1 MGTNNLH
8 RLLSPHAVAVIGA
21 SDRPDSVG
29 RTLMENLLRE
39 EFDGQIF
46 PVNPKHA
53 NVRGIACRD
62 SIREVQSPVDLAV
75 IATPIDTVPSILR
88 ECAQKNVAG
97 AVVISAGGS
106 EAGEEGRRIE
116 AQIRR
121 IAAESP
127 LRILGPNCLGFI
139 RPQQK
144 LNASFSPHM
153 TESGNLAFVSQS
165 GAIGTA
171 ILDYSIRE
179 HFGFSHFISV
189 GGMVDVDFGDL
200 IDYLGNHPD
209 VESILIYMESLT
221 RVRRFMSAAR
231 AVARAKPI
239 VVLKSGKT
247 RWGAQAAASHTGALG
262 GKDIFYD
269 AAFARAGVVR
279 VDSIGE
285 LFDCAE
291 LMSKQ
296 RRPKGDRLGI
306 ITNAGGAGVMAA
318 DALARLEV
326 KPAALAETTRRR
338 FDEVLPAFWSGGN
351 PVDIL
356 GDATPRRYAEAVDIA
371 LEADE
376 FDALLIILTP
386 QAMTDPTGVAE
397 SLARTMQ
404 GRNRPVFAAWMGG
417 TAVAEGMAVLNG
429 ADIPTYETPEEAIR
443 AFLYMREYDR
453 SLEKLFE
460 IPPRFSHELSF
471 DRNNAGRRINEGL
484 LRNSGRLSESESKRL
499 LAAYGIAVNRT
510 ESADSEEAAVQ
521 TAAKIGY
528 PLVMKVASP
537 AIVHKSEAGGVVMG
551 LRSEADVRRA
561 WQHIHQRPQIRDA
574 EVRGVTLQPMIEQP
588 DFELLI
594 GAKLDDQFGP
604 MLIFGAGGIFTEV
617 VRDTSFG
624 LPPLNRLL
632 ARRLMADT
640 RIDPLLKEGYRNRP
654 PVDREALEEILV
666 RLSHLVVD
674 FPQIAELDMNPV
686 IVKDGQPVVVDAR
699 VIVKSTEATPPDHLV
714 ISPYPAQYE
723 FQDTVSDGTE
733 ILIRPIR
740 PEDAPLF
747 EALFESL
754 SPNSIYQRFF
764 RKLKTLSHRMLV
776 QYTQIDYDRQI
787 ALVAVSDNRML
798 GVSRLYPEGDGENA
812 EFSVLVGDPWQGRGI
827 GARLLHRLLEV
838 AKDRGIRRIWGTVLS
853 GNTEMLSLARKLGF
867 EIETPESGETGVR
880 IDLEES
886 RL

>member
-1 MGTNNLH
+1 MGTYNLH
-8 RLLSPHAVAVIGA
+8 RLLSPRSVAVIGA
-21 SDRPDSVG
+21 SDRRDSVG
-29 RTLMENLLRE
+29 RTVMENLLRE
-39 EFDGQIF
+39 DFDGRVF
-46 PVNPKHA
+46 PINPKHSE
-53 NVRGIACRD
+53 VMGIKCRE
-62 SIREVQSPVDLAV
+62 SVLEVEDAVELAV
-75 IATPIDTVPSILR
+75 IATPIETVPSLLR
-88 ECAQKNVAG
+88 QCEDKAVAG

-116 AQIRR
+116 EKIHR
-121 IAAESP
+121 IAAQGR
-127 LRILGPNCLGFI
+127 LRVLGPNCLGFI
-139 RPQQK
+139 RPKQK

-153 TESGNLAFVSQS
+153 PEPGNLAFVSQS

-189 GGMVDVDFGDL
+189 GSMADVDFGDL

-221 RVRRFMSAAR
+221 RIRRFMSAAR

-247 RWGAQAAASHTGALG
+247 RWGAQAAASHTGAMAG
-262 GKDIFYD
+262 EDNYYD
-269 AAFARAGVVR
+269 AAFARAGMVR

-296 RRPKGDRLGI
+296 QRPKGDRLGI

-318 DALARLEV
+318 DALARLDV
-326 KPAALAETTRRR
+326 KPAALSEITRRR
-338 FDEVLPAFWSGGN
+338 FDEALPAFWSGGN
-351 PVDIL
+351 PIDIL
-356 GDATPRRYAEAVDIA
+356 GDATPQRYADAVRIG
-371 LEADE
+371 LEAED

-397 SLARTMQ
+397 SLANSLEGTQ
-404 GRNRPVFAAWMGG
+404 RPVFASWMGG
-417 TAVAEGMAVLNG
+417 AAVSEGMAVLNG

-453 SLEKLFE
+453 SQEKLFE

-471 DRNNAGRRINEGL
+471 DRDAARRQINEGL
-484 LRNSGRLSESESKRL
+484 VRESGRLSESESKKL

-510 ESADSEEAAVQ
+510 EPADSEEKAVRSAAE
-521 TAAKIGY
+521 IGY
-528 PLVMKVASP
+528 PLVMKVDSA
-537 AIVHKSEAGGVVMG
+537 AIVHKSESGGVRAG
-551 LRSEADVRRA
+551 LRSEAEVRRA
-561 WQHIHQRPQIRDA
+561 WRKIVRHPDIR
-574 EVRGVTLQPMIEQP
+574 EVEIKGVTLQPMIESA

-594 GAKLDDQFGP
+594 GAKSDDPFGP
-604 MLIFGAGGIFTEV
+604 ILLFGAGGIFTEV

-632 ARRLMADT
+632 ARRLMENT
-640 RIDPLLKEGYRNRP
+640 RIHPLLKQGYRNRS
-654 PVDREALEEILV
+654 PVDGEQLEEMLV
-666 RLSHLVVD
+666 RLSQLVVD
-674 FPQIAELDMNPV
+674 FPQILELDMNPV
-686 IVKDGQPVVVDAR
+686 MVKDGRAVAVDAA
-699 VIVKSTEATPPDHLV
+699 VVVKSTENRPPDHLV

-723 FQDTVSDGTE
+723 FQDKTTDGTE
-733 ILIRPIR
+733 IRIRPIR

-754 SPNSIYQRFF
+754 SQTSIYQRFF
-764 RKLKTLSHRMLV
+764 RKLKNLSRRMLV

-787 ALVAVSDNRML
+787 ALVAICEERML
-798 GVSRLYPEGDGENA
+798 GVSRLYPDGGGDRA

-827 GARLLHRLLEV
+827 GARLLRRLLQV
-838 AKDRGIRRIWGTVLS
+838 AKDRGIRRVWGTVLS
-853 GNTEMLSLARKLGF
+853 GNTEMLALARKLGF
-867 EIETPESGETGVR
+867 EIGSCESGETSVR
-880 IDLEES
+880 IDLKN
-886 RL
+886 RPL